1 MHRAAE
7 AGGEV
12 PCADPAVGVGRRAY
26 RSACQSGVRQPR
38 EPEGHRS
45 GGGSG
50 GGRRG
55 DARPPRRGGGSA
67 ARLRWCASPSS
78 PVQRALLPGLNG
90 PEHMCIRGWE
100 ASDICVG
107 IYMRPWCA
115 VYGTQYCIWSS
126 QRAGTASYAP
136 HTAAPCA
143 GVTLR
148 TLSIFLTC
156 YHSVAAS
163 STADPQHV
171 LLATPPYRQS
181 LSACSAAPFSQRHL
195 FSYTIP
201 LAPHC
206 ISNNRYLI
214 IDIPEHLS
222 KYARVWNALG
232 YLSIQGWVRSA
243 LDSRLLPVPSAQLP
257 HPSTGGLSGPENM
270 YGHTVLGGIRQRLI
284 CIDRASDVL
293 MKHTACHCTVH
304 SFASCVDLSVCVTCQ
319 HIAV

>member
-1 MHRAAE
+1 MRRRLAARCRALTRPWAWAVRTAALGKLADRNGENQKAIAAAGGVEAVVGAMRAHSGAAE
-7 AGGEV
+7 VQKYGCWGA
-12 PCADPAVGVGRRAY
+12 RA
-26 RSACQSGVRQPR
+26 
-38 EPEGHRS
+38 
-45 GGGSG
+45 
-50 GGRRG
+50 
-55 DARPPRRGGGSA
+55 PP
-67 ARLRWCASPSS
+67 S
-78 PVQRALLPGLNG
+78 PVQWALLPGLNG

-115 VYGTQYCIWSS
+115 VYGTQYCILSS

-156 YHSVAAS
+156 YHCVAAS

-171 LLATPPYRQS
+171 LLATPPYTQS
-181 LSACSAAPFSQRHL
+181 LLACSAAPFSQRHL
-195 FSYTIP
+195 FSYTRP

-243 LDSRLLPVPSAQLP
+243 LDSRLLSGYTVSLLLLFSPLFL
-257 HPSTGGLSGPENM
+257 LS
-270 YGHTVLGGIRQRLI
+270 
-284 CIDRASDVL
+284 
-293 MKHTACHCTVH
+293 
-304 SFASCVDLSVCVTCQ
+304 
-319 HIAV
+319 

>member
-1 MHRAAE
+1 MVEQEAE
-7 AGGEV
+7 
-12 PCADPAVGVGRRAY
+12 
-26 RSACQSGVRQPR
+26 
-38 EPEGHRS
+38 
-45 GGGSG
+45 
-50 GGRRG
+50 
-55 DARPPRRGGGSA
+55 
-67 ARLRWCASPSS
+67 L
-78 PVQRALLPGLNG
+78 QRALAAVKSATPEEAVGLLQRFMTDEKFAEEG
-90 PEHMCIRGWE
+90 CHGAHISPVSRESP
-100 ASDICVG
+100 ALSQ
-107 IYMRPWCA
+107 
-115 VYGTQYCIWSS
+115 GT
-126 QRAGTASYAP
+126 GTACYAP

-171 LLATPPYRQS
+171 LLATPPYTQS
-181 LSACSAAPFSQRHL
+181 LSACTAAPSSQRHL

-206 ISNNRYLI
+206 IGT
-214 IDIPEHLS
+214 S

-243 LDSRLLPVPSAQLP
+243 LDSRLLSVSSAQLP
-257 HPSTGGLSGPENM
+257 HPSTAGLSRPENM
-270 YGHTVLGGIRQRLI
+270 YVHTVLGGIKQRLI

-304 SFASCVDLSVCVTCQ
+304 SFASCLDLSVCVTCQ